1 MSFYKGGYVI
11 MLLIEESFVVN
22 AQVLYPLLIVVSNIP
37 QFEFV
42 SNGDGDL
49 HDACECFS
57 NLSLRKKHQN
67 DVLRT
72 FFSYMSWIN
81 RLYSSKKHTKE
92 EGKKTQKNLQTR
104 KYEIKERSLN

>member
-1 MSFYKGGYVI
+1 
-11 MLLIEESFVVN
+11 MLLIEESLFFN
-22 AQVLYPLLIVVSNIP
+22 AQVLYPLLLFVSNIP

-42 SNGDGDL
+42 SDVDGDL

-72 FFSYMSWIN
+72 FFSYMS
-81 RLYSSKKHTKE
+81 
-92 EGKKTQKNLQTR
+92 
-104 KYEIKERSLN
+104 

>member
-1 MSFYKGGYVI
+1 
-11 MLLIEESFVVN
+11 
-22 AQVLYPLLIVVSNIP
+22 
-37 QFEFV
+37 
-42 SNGDGDL
+42 
-49 HDACECFS
+49 
-57 NLSLRKKHQN
+57 LSLRKKHQN